1 MAKVDVEL
9 LIDDVAITSQAGKK
23 KDYASLGELPFV
35 EQTII
40 GYAAQFIIQVQKN
53 LQSTNKV
60 DTGTLERDIQEGSL
74 IKQGGSYSI
83 DVGYPASSE
92 GARYYDFVNKGVKGF
107 KSGSPNSPYKFRSAY
122 PSMNGPMVNAIQKWV
137 KRNALAQRKE
147 TQTKNLS
154 ALQKKRKAVSELNTG
169 RTTAYLIARK
179 IKQRGLPRTGF
190 FDDAIDQV
198 FNEQFYNKMAKAVGG
213 DVRVYIK
220 QAVTLINEENK

>member
-1 MAKVDVEL
+1 
-9 LIDDVAITSQAGKK
+9 
-23 KDYASLGELPFV
+23 
-35 EQTII
+35 
-40 GYAAQFIIQVQKN
+40 
-53 LQSTNKV
+53 
-60 DTGTLERDIQEGSL
+60 
-74 IKQGGSYSI
+74 
-83 DVGYPASSE
+83 
-92 GARYYDFVNKGVKGF
+92 
-107 KSGSPNSPYKFRSAY
+107 
-122 PSMNGPMVNAIQKWV
+122 MVNAIQKWV

-198 FNEQFYNKMAKAVGG
+198 FNEQFYIKMAKAVGG

>member
-1 MAKVDVEL
+1 MAKVNFDL
-9 LIDDVAITSQAGKK
+9 LIDDAAIASEAGKK
-23 KDYASLGELPFV
+23 SDYASVGELPFV

-40 GYAAQFIIQVQKN
+40 NYAAKFIIQVQKN
-53 LQSTNKV
+53 LIKANKT
-60 DTGTLERDIQEGSL
+60 DTGRLETDIQEGSL
-74 IKQGGSYSI
+74 IKEGGSYSI

-107 KSGSPNSPYKFRSAY
+107 KSGTPNSPYRFRSAF

-147 TQTKNLS
+147 TQKFNLS
-154 ALQKKRKAVSELNTG
+154 GLQKKRKSVSELNTG

-179 IKQRGLPRTGF
+179 IKQRGLPKTGF
-190 FDDAIDQV
+190 FDNAIEQV
-198 FNEQFYNKMAKAVGG
+198 FNEQFYSKMAKAVGG

-220 QAVTLINEENK
+220 QATSLINDENK

>member
-1 MAKVDVEL
+1 MAKVDTVVV
-9 LIDDVAITSQAGKK
+9 IDDAIIASEAGKK
-23 KDYASLGELPFV
+23 SDYASVGELPFV

-40 GYAAQFIIQVQKN
+40 NYAAKFIIQVQKN
-53 LQSTNKV
+53 LIKANKT
-60 DTGTLERDIQEGSL
+60 DTGRLETDIQEGSL
-74 IKQGGSYSI
+74 IKEGGSYSI

-107 KSGSPNSPYKFRSAY
+107 KSGTPNSPYRFRSAF

-147 TQTKNLS
+147 TQKFNLS
-154 ALQKKRKAVSELNTG
+154 GLQKKRKSVSELNTG

-179 IKQRGLPRTGF
+179 IKQRGLPKTGF
-190 FDDAIDQV
+190 FDNAIDEV
-198 FNEQFYNKMAKAVGG
+198 FNEQFYAKMAKAVGG

-220 QAVTLINEENK
+220 QATSLINDENK

>member
-1 MAKVDVEL
+1 MAKVNYEAV
-9 LIDDVAITSQAGKK
+9 IDDAAILSQAGKK

-74 IKQGGSYSI
+74 IKDGSSYSI

-137 KRNALAQRKE
+137 KRNALSSRREDQRF
-147 TQTKNLS
+147 NLS
-154 ALQKKRKAVSELNTG
+154 GLQKKRKSVSELNTG